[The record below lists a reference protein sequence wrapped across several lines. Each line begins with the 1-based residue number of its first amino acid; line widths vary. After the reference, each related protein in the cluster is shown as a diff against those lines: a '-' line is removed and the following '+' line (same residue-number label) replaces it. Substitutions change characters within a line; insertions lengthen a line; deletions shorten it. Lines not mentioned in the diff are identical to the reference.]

1 MCSVGVKG
9 EKADE
14 NGPEFAQKLAN
25 LLGCRVKV
33 YLEPVSPYGLR
44 PTMDK
49 EGKKFIPE
57 NFAQWAAN
65 FSIILSI
72 SVTNNC
78 YSTLSQKDRL
88 LLSSGTSRLVLI

>member
-1 MCSVGVKG
+1 MLSSHSMIEFRMCNVGAKG
-9 EKADE
+9 KGAHE
-14 NGPEFAQKLAN
+14 NGPEFAQKIAN

-57 NFAQWAAN
+57 NFAQWAEYEIYAP
-65 FSIILSI
+65 
-72 SVTNNC
+72 
-78 YSTLSQKDRL
+78 QP
-88 LLSSGTSRLVLI
+88 